1 MKKSTL
7 SVSSV
12 QSSGLYSWKCQ
23 IQVKIMIND
32 LIFTSTILYF
42 QGKELFAASK
52 LSARRCCGYVVTLC
66 KSNRHFCNVTWN
78 AEENE
83 ILHDIFREV
92 SRCPSYISYY
102 IAENRLPFGQ
112 CVLCSTQTV
121 EAVFQGSNLT
131 CITVTLKDG
140 RVLIN

>member
-1 MKKSTL
+1 MQRKTRYCVKY
-7 SVSSV
+7 SSKY
-12 QSSGLYSWKCQ
+12 L
-23 IQVKIMIND
+23 
-32 LIFTSTILYF
+32 
-42 QGKELFAASK
+42 
-52 LSARRCCGYVVTLC
+52 VVPATF
-66 KSNRHFCNVTWN
+66 HIT
-78 AEENE
+78 
-83 ILHDIFREV
+83 
-92 SRCPSYISYY
+92 Y